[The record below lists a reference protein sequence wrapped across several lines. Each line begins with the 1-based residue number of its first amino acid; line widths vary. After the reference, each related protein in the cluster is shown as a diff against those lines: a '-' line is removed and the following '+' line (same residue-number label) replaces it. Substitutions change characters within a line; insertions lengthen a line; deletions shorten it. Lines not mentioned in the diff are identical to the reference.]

1 MLNFQQLHLGISHTQ
16 DYREFLRPSDEVGHE
31 QRLEK
36 ALIPSC
42 VQRGNFLSPSSPS
55 LPSFPICPKYYAQT
69 QLSTTFVG
77 GES

>member
-16 DYREFLRPSDEVGHE
+16 DYREFQSHPSDEVCHE

-42 VQRGNFLSPSSPS
+42 VQRGNFLSPS
-55 LPSFPICPKYYAQT
+55 LPSFPICPKHYAQT
-69 QLSTTFVG
+69 QLSITLVG